1 MSKPVWPIVTNG
13 CNVVLQGVTFLC
25 KFDFLIMEKLFWQVV
40 VANINAT
47 RKKLGAM

>member
-1 MSKPVWPIVTNG
+1 MSKPGLANSDDV

-25 KFDFLIMEKLFWQVV
+25 KFDFLITEKLFWQVV